1 MALSK
6 HVEDGQGLNHLLLFL
21 PLCLLSCTCEAW
33 GRNGVKKQAF
43 SVHVFSCVAGV
54 NTTKSRC
61 FRTLFGSR
69 DSDTDC
75 QADVLLICHD
85 EGYDRVFLCLRESV
99 A

>member
-54 NTTKSRC
+54 NTTKSRLVPA
-61 FRTLFGSR
+61 TL
-69 DSDTDC
+69 T
-75 QADVLLICHD
+75 LIAKLMFYLFVTMRAMIECSC
-85 EGYDRVFLCLRESV
+85 V
-99 A
+99 